1 MLWMTRTPLRVSL
14 FGGGTDYPEYFHR
27 RPGAVIGF
35 AINQYIHIGAL
46 RLNPFLGY
54 NYRVAY
60 SKLENSRKQRPS
72 SRRRLA
78 EALGIDIAQLV
89 QV

>member
-35 AINQYIHIGAL
+35 AINQYIHIAAL
-46 RLNPFLGY
+46 RLNPFW
-54 NYRVAY
+54 
-60 SKLENSRKQRPS
+60 Q
-72 SRRRLA
+72 
-78 EALGIDIAQLV
+78 
-89 QV
+89 